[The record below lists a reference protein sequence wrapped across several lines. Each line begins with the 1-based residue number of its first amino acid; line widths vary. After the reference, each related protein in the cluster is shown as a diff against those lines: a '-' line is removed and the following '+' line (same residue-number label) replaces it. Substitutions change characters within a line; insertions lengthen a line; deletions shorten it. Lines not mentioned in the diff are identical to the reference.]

1 MKTYAK
7 ITIGI
12 PVYNS
17 EKFIKKHIET
27 LLTQTFQNFSIIIS
41 DNGSTDDTTRIC
53 EEISNNDNRIMF
65 YRHEE
70 NKGAFWNFNFI
81 INKATTEYFVMSA
94 PDDLW
99 SRNFL
104 ESNITNLDKNDK
116 LVGSIGE
123 CSVFVRKFNSIKNY
137 YDIEHLTNKIKFQYV
152 HAVQGNLSQKIKF
165 FLMYNMG
172 SQYYSVFR
180 TKDIQFANF
189 YKEEKNYGMWQSDFA
204 TILKIL
210 KNGDLSVT
218 TDSFFHKEV
227 SQTSKSIIQYMKK
240 MGFKNSE
247 ILFSKLIFSNWFF
260 NEFGTKIFF
269 NNISTILKLN
279 LSWSR
284 TIIGEILRMIK
295 RRIAGKE
302 QYW

>member
-17 EKFIKKHIET
+17 EEFIKKHIET

-53 EEISNNDNRIMF
+53 EEISNNDNRIVF

-218 TDSFFHKEV
+218 TDSFFYKEV

-260 NEFGTKIFF
+260 YEFGTKIFF